1 MDGFGRRIQDC
12 RQRQG
17 MKQEELAE
25 LSKLS
30 TAFISAI
37 ERGVKKPS
45 LEAFIR
51 IANALNVSS
60 DELLMDCLEVRFD
73 IRSSELGQMI
83 EVLKRLDR
91 EAILDVVEVMIRH
104 AEKGGVDRQRKV

>member
-37 ERGVKKPS
+37 ERGVKNQ
-45 LEAFIR
+45 AW
-51 IANALNVSS
+51 
-60 DELLMDCLEVRFD
+60 
-73 IRSSELGQMI
+73 
-83 EVLKRLDR
+83 KRLSGLPMR
-91 EAILDVVEVMIRH
+91 
-104 AEKGGVDRQRKV
+104 

>member
-37 ERGVKKPS
+37 ERGVKKLS

-83 EVLKRLDR
+83 EVLKRPDR